1 LGKAIE
7 LLEDGLRQLF
17 EAADTTKPV
26 TRHRR
31 GVPANPRAARPP
43 K

>member
-1 LGKAIE
+1 LAHGF
-7 LLEDGLRQLF
+7 RQLF
-17 EAADTTKPV
+17 EAADIKKPV

-31 GVPANPRAARPP
+31 GVPANRRAARPP